1 MNVKKISIF
10 TKIKNFLPAIYNH
23 IKTGMQKCNKK
34 TILQRLSICQK
45 CEHFIVKNDKHNHSS
60 RTCKQIK
67 GSCGICG
74 CIISD
79 KRVTFNKL
87 AWKEQKCP
95 DGRW

>member
-1 MNVKKISIF
+1 MSAKKISIF

-23 IKTGMQKCNKK
+23 IKTGMKKCNKK
-34 TILQRLSICQK
+34 TILQRLSVCQK
-45 CEHFIVKNDKHNHSS
+45 CEYFIAKNDSIEKN
-60 RTCKQIK
+60 KQIK